1 MPWLL
6 CVVSC
11 GCGYEAG
18 DGSKI
23 ALWTQNYE
31 RFGALSETGE
41 EGKNNGVDLPL
52 SLMSCF

>member
-6 CVVSC
+6 RVVSC
-11 GCGYEAG
+11 GCGCGCEVG

-31 RFGALSETGE
+31 RFGALSEARQERGGE
-41 EGKNNGVDLPL
+41 KQRR
-52 SLMSCF
+52 